1 MRTGEK
7 KRESLHVV
15 PVEVAEQ
22 DAASE
27 RFTVKG
33 MGQPA
38 QASTSIENQRWRRS
52 VVRQADT

>member
-1 MRTGEK
+1 MRTGK
-7 KRESLHVV
+7 KKGKSLHVV

-27 RFTVKG
+27 RLTVKG

-52 VVRQADT
+52 VVREADT